1 MLLVL
6 EERIIAHGR
15 RIGAQLRQTTKQ
27 QGTLQQNV
35 NKANLLRLKG
45 FRLDKKGRDDAH
57 HHPDIGGNGALD
69 ALSCYDTHGV
79 ILGLFLLSLRP
90 LLRLKIQVVL
100 VIRTFSLIL
109 GKLLVSLDYQLIIPI
124 LFLQVLK

>member
-15 RIGAQLRQTTKQ
+15 RVGAQLRQTAEQ
-27 QGTLQQNV
+27 QRALQQDIYE
-35 NKANLLRLKG
+35 ANLLRLKG

-57 HHPDIGGNGALD
+57 GHPDIGGDGALD

-79 ILGLFLLSLRP
+79 ILGLFLLSLHP

-100 VIRTFSLIL
+100 VIGTFSLIL

-124 LFLQVLK
+124 LLLQVLK